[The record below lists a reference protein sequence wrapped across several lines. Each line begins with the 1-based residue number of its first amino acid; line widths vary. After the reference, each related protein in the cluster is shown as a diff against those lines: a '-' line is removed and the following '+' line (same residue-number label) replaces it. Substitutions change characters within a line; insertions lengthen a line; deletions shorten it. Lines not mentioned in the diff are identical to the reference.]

1 MALNLT
7 YLPSNEPDRSGTIGV
22 APMPAGTQVW
32 ISPITDA
39 RTEPDDIGFS
49 VEGNN
54 TPVVLQAGSQPP
66 AEFVRS
72 VLARE
77 LPAFG
82 VPLATEA
89 SAATHTLNLQLLKFW
104 VHEGG
109 TYVGEVMVDAAL
121 VDRGGKP
128 LWQAQLFGSDK
139 HWGKTFTQENF
150 LNTYSNAAL
159 SLGKTLALDPGL
171 RAGIATGQ
179 AQPAAGAAAQP
190 AVSPP

>member
-22 APMPAGTQVW
+22 TPLPAGTQVW
-32 ISPITDA
+32 INPITDA
-39 RTEPDDIGFS
+39 RTEPDGIGFS
-49 VEGNN
+49 AEGNN
-54 TPVVLQAGSQPP
+54 TPVVLQEGSQPP
-66 AEFVRS
+66 IDFVRS
-72 VLARE
+72 VLAQE

-82 VPLATEA
+82 LPVASEE
-89 SAATHTLNLQLLKFW
+89 SAATHTLDLQLLKFW

-121 VDRGGKP
+121 VDRGGK
-128 LWQAQLFGSDK
+128 LVWQAQLSGSDK

-150 LNTYSNAAL
+150 LNTYGNATL
-159 SLGKTLALDPGL
+159 SLSETLALDPGL

-179 AQPAAGAAAQP
+179 P
-190 AVSPP
+190 